1 MMRLIEKIVDKFL
14 NDEDYAIIIA
24 FISLPALSICI
35 LLGMTIHRNRLDHE
49 LKLAMIAAGQ
59 VIECDCSCKSKSK

>member
-14 NDEDYAIIIA
+14 NDQDYAIIIA

-35 LLGMTIHRNRLDHE
+35 LLGMTIHKNRLDHE

-59 VIECDCSCKSKSK
+59 VIHCGSNCKCK